1 MKKKIGRVI
10 LYLYLG
16 IITILSLFP
25 FYMVVIM
32 STYYTNDLYKGL
44 PILPSDYFMT
54 NLKTVLDT
62 NFIQVY
68 GNSIFVSVFAT
79 LICCTTSSLI
89 GFSLAKY
96 NFKGKNVLYA
106 FVLATMMIPT
116 QVALIGYVLEMK
128 SFNLINTLWPL
139 IFTFAASP
147 FCAFFMTQFIK
158 SSVPDEIL
166 ESARIDG
173 CSEPGIFA
181 RIILP
186 LIKPG
191 ITTIAI
197 LVFLWSWNNYLLPL
211 VSVNDNAKYTIPL
224 LISTLSSEFTT
235 DFAAQMTAVGF
246 AIIPIIV
253 LFIFGSKTFIEGLTA
268 GAVKG

>member
-1 MKKKIGRVI
+1 MKNRVI
-10 LYLYLG
+10 KFLLYIYLG
-16 IITILSLFP
+16 VVTIVSLFP
-25 FYMVVIM
+25 FYMVIIM

-54 NLKTVLDT
+54 NLRTILDT

-68 GNSIFVSVFAT
+68 GNSIIVSVMAT
-79 LICCTTSSLI
+79 LLSCITASLI
-89 GFSLAKY
+89 GFALAKY
-96 NFKGKNVLYA
+96 EFKGKKVLFA
-106 FVLATMMIPT
+106 FVLATMMVPT

-128 SFNLINTLWPL
+128 TLNLINTLWPL

-158 SSVPDEIL
+158 SSVPDEL
-166 ESARIDG
+166 MESARIDG
-173 CSEPGIFA
+173 CSEPGIFGK
-181 RIILP
+181 IVIP

-191 ITTIAI
+191 VTTVAI
-197 LVFLWSWNNYLLPL
+197 LIFLWSWNNYLLPL
-211 VSVNDNAKYTIPL
+211 VTINDNKKYTIPL

-246 AIIPIIV
+246 AIVPIII
-253 LFIFGSKTFIEGLTA
+253 LFLFGSKTFIEGLTA
-268 GAVKG
+268 GAIKG

>member
-1 MKKKIGRVI
+1 MKKIIGKSILVI
-10 LYLYLG
+10 YLG
-16 IITILSLFP
+16 LVTILSLFP

-44 PILPSDYFMT
+44 PVLPSNYFLNNVQT
-54 NLKTVLDT
+54 ILNT

-68 GNSIFVSVFAT
+68 GNSIFVSAMAT
-79 LICCTTSSLI
+79 LLCCATSSLI
-89 GFSLAKY
+89 GFALAKY
-96 NFKGKNVLYA
+96 KFKGRNVLYA

-128 SFNLINTLWPL
+128 SFNLVNTLWPL
-139 IFTFAASP
+139 IFAFAASP

-158 SSVPDEIL
+158 SAVPDELL

-173 CSEPGIFA
+173 CSEPGIFS

-211 VSVNDNAKYTIPL
+211 VSVSDNTKYTIPL

-246 AIIPIIV
+246 AIVPIII
-253 LFIFGSKTFIEGLTA
+253 LFILGSKTFMEGLTA

>member
-1 MKKKIGRVI
+1 MAKKLGKILMI
-10 LYLYLG
+10 LYLG
-16 IITILSLFP
+16 FITVLSLFP
-25 FYMVVIM
+25 FYMVIIM

-44 PILPSDYFMT
+44 PLLPSNYFFE
-54 NLKTVLDT
+54 NLKTIMST

-68 GNSIFVSVFAT
+68 ANSVFVSLMAT
-79 LICCTTSSLI
+79 VICCATSSLI

-96 NFKGKNVLYA
+96 SFKGRNVLQA

-128 SFNLINTLWPL
+128 SFHLVNTLWPL
-139 IFTFAASP
+139 IFAYAASP

-158 SSVPDEIL
+158 SSVPDEIM

-173 CSEPGIFA
+173 CSEPAIYA
-181 RIILP
+181 RIIPP

-191 ITTIAI
+191 ITTVAI
-197 LVFLWSWNNYLLPL
+197 LIFLWSWNNYLLPL
-211 VSVNDNAKYTIPL
+211 VSVSDNTKYTIPL
-224 LISTLSSEFTT
+224 LISTLSSQFTT

-246 AIIPIIV
+246 AIIPVII
-253 LFIFGSKTFIEGLTA
+253 LFILGSKTFIEGLTA

>member
-1 MKKKIGRVI
+1 MKKIGKI
-10 LYLYLG
+10 LTILYLG
-16 IITILSLFP
+16 IITVLSLFP
-25 FYMVVIM
+25 FYMVIIM

-44 PILPSDYFMT
+44 PLLPSDYFLT
-54 NLKTVLDT
+54 NLQTILNT

-68 GNSIFVSVFAT
+68 GNSIIVSVTAT
-79 LICCTTSSLI
+79 LLSCATSSLI
-89 GFSLAKY
+89 GFALAKY

-128 SFNLINTLWPL
+128 SFRLINTLWPL
-139 IFTFAASP
+139 IFAFAASP

-173 CSEPGIFA
+173 CSEPAIYS
-181 RIILP
+181 RIVLP

-191 ITTIAI
+191 ITTVAI
-197 LVFLWSWNNYLLPL
+197 LIFLWSWNNYLLPL
-211 VSVNDNAKYTIPL
+211 VSVNDNTKYTIPL
-224 LISTLSSEFTT
+224 LISTLGSEFTT

-253 LFIFGSKTFIEGLTA
+253 LFVFGSKTFIEGLTA